1 MLLRAHLTQRV
12 PEPSALIATASVQGL
27 VRSLTLIEQH
37 CILKAMR
44 AGALT
49 KHGRWSAS
57 NLSFSNELW
66 HERITSNDAHSSRMR
81 RGNALS
87 RPLCTCMKRLDQH
100 TPASARL
107 LNRRESSGSPCTVIS
122 LMSRA
127 SSPLAPVI
135 IWPPILFLTHRPG
148 CIMLIQRR
156 A

>member
-57 NLSFSNELW
+57 NISFSSEL
-66 HERITSNDAHSSRMR
+66 
-81 RGNALS
+81 
-87 RPLCTCMKRLDQH
+87 
-100 TPASARL
+100 
-107 LNRRESSGSPCTVIS
+107 
-122 LMSRA
+122 
-127 SSPLAPVI
+127 
-135 IWPPILFLTHRPG
+135 
-148 CIMLIQRR
+148 
-156 A
+156 